1 MFDCV
6 LFKDKMCNDV
16 DKQEKSDS
24 SDYETDEEWE
34 IERKK
39 QQAAMEKDAVRF
51 IFLYINHA
59 QTQNGM
65 GEDCCSI

>member
-1 MFDCV
+1 MYDCV

-39 QQAAMEKDAVRF
+39 QQAAMDKDAVRF

>member
-1 MFDCV
+1 
-6 LFKDKMCNDV
+6 MCNDV

-51 IFLYINHA
+51 IFLYNNHA
-59 QTQNGM
+59 K
-65 GEDCCSI
+65 I

>member
-1 MFDCV
+1 
-6 LFKDKMCNDV
+6 MCNDV
-16 DKQEKSDS
+16 DKHEKSDS

-51 IFLYINHA
+51 IFLNNNHA
-59 QTQNGM
+59 QTQHGM

>member
-1 MFDCV
+1 
-6 LFKDKMCNDV
+6 MCNDV
-16 DKQEKSDS
+16 DKHEKSDS

-39 QQAAMEKDAVRF
+39 QQAAMDKDAVRF
-51 IFLYINHA
+51 IFLYNNHG
-59 QTQNGM
+59 QTQHGM

>member
-1 MFDCV
+1 
-6 LFKDKMCNDV
+6 MCDDV

-51 IFLYINHA
+51 IYLYSNHA
-59 QTQNGM
+59 Q
-65 GEDCCSI
+65 I